1 MKLNEG
7 TFEAFVDQLETCIE
21 TWIFANK
28 YSMCFLQDAAMLAFC
43 WHLQLATGNA
53 VGLPASCLALCF
65 SQTAEGSPLR
75 KLAADYIV
83 TRMQGEQPDAGE
95 LVGKLAPLQGFI
107 QALNEAHQFH
117 HDAGKDTRRR
127 YQRPREFIE
136 SLGTQR
142 DRDEGV
148 NLVGFTI
155 SWTRYTMTCHQCGYS
170 FFEGTAK
177 CLECR
182 SPGKKC
188 LGGCETGSLCWWC
201 SEDKPT
207 WDGSEDE

>member
-1 MKLNEG
+1 MDDFLRSLEGPTVLVKVGTGDSIRHFTVSRALLCQNSVWFKTALEGDRFQEGQTGVISLPEDSPRAFSSFYFYLFRRKIILTAMKLNEG

-117 HDAGKDTRRR
+117 HDAGK
-127 YQRPREFIE
+127 
-136 SLGTQR
+136 G
-142 DRDEGV
+142 
-148 NLVGFTI
+148 
-155 SWTRYTMTCHQCGYS
+155 
-170 FFEGTAK
+170 
-177 CLECR
+177 
-182 SPGKKC
+182 
-188 LGGCETGSLCWWC
+188 
-201 SEDKPT
+201 
-207 WDGSEDE
+207 